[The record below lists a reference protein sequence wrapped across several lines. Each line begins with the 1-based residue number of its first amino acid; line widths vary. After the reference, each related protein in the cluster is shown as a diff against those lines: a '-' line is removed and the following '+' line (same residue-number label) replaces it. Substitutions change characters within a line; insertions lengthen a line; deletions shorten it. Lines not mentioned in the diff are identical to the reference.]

1 MTVLAKI
8 TLTEGK
14 LFLRER
20 LTVFF
25 TLLFPTL
32 VFLVL
37 AMIPA
42 LRTPAEDIDIGG
54 ARFIDYFI
62 PSIVV
67 MTLAMVAVNTMPT
80 RLATYREK
88 GVLRRMSTTPV
99 HPGTL
104 LIGQLVVNTV
114 AAIVGTVVLVVFA
127 WAVFDVPL
135 PKHPLGFVVAYVVG
149 GGALLALGLLAAA
162 MAPRANSVGA
172 LALPI
177 FFLTMFFGGVYLPR
191 FMLPEIVVRI
201 GDYTPPG
208 VQALQDA
215 WTGTGPAP
223 LQLVIMTAIGIGA
236 AALAARSFRWE

>member
-1 MTVLAKI
+1 MTLLAAI
-8 TLTEGK
+8 TFTEAK

-25 TLLFPTL
+25 TLVFPTV
-32 VFLVL
+32 VFGAL
-37 AMIPA
+37 ASIPA
-42 LRTPAEDIDIGG
+42 LRVPLEDLEG

-99 HPGTL
+99 HPGAVL
-104 LIGQLVVNTV
+104 VGQLVVN
-114 AAIVGTVVLVVFA
+114 AAAAAVGTVVLVAFA
-127 WAVFDVPL
+127 STAFDVPL
-135 PKHPLGFVVAYVVG
+135 PQHPAGFVLAYVLG
-149 GGALLALGLLAAA
+149 GGAMLALGLLAAA
-162 MAPRANSVGA
+162 LAPRANAVGVI
-172 LALPI
+172 ALPI
-177 FFLTMFFGGVYLPR
+177 FFLTMFVGGAYLSR

-215 WTGTGPAP
+215 WTGAGPDP
-223 LQLVIMTAIGIGA
+223 LQMVSMA
-236 AALAARSFRWE
+236 AVGVVAGVVAVRSFRWE

>member
-1 MTVLAKI
+1 MTVLATI

-25 TLLFPTL
+25 TLLFPTV
-32 VFLVL
+32 VFGVL
-37 AMIPA
+37 ASIPA
-42 LRTPAEDIDIGG
+42 LRVPADGFGG

-99 HPGTL
+99 HPGTVL
-104 LIGQLVVNTV
+104 VGQLVVN
-114 AAIVGTVVLVVFA
+114 AAAAVVGTLVLVAFA
-127 WAVFDVPL
+127 WTVFDVPL
-135 PKHPLGFVVAYVVG
+135 PQHPLGFVVAYVLG

-162 MAPRANSVGA
+162 LAPRANAVGA
-172 LALPI
+172 TALPI
-177 FFLTMFFGGVYLPR
+177 FFLTMFFGGVYLLR

-201 GDYTPPG
+201 GDYIPPG
-208 VQALQDA
+208 VQALHDA
-215 WTGTGPAP
+215 WTGTAPDP
-223 LQLVIMTAIGIGA
+223 LQLVVMAAVGIAG